1 MNPSDLQP
9 LILSGALV
17 ATVAFALFSTKVS
30 SSLIALFYSSVI
42 LAVIFTISGDALL
55 GLVQMAT
62 FAGAVSVLTLSV
74 ILMTGE
80 SRLGLGVRK
89 LGLAA
94 VLALVAFAAAAFY
107 AIKGGPGSPFPGSYT
122 DLSNQVL
129 TLLWVDRPWDLLILV
144 MAFASAMVTIS
155 NLMSRE
161 P

>member
-1 MNPSDLQP
+1 MNPSELQP

-17 ATVAFALFSTKVS
+17 ATVAFALFSTRVS

-55 GLVQMAT
+55 GVVQMAT

-94 VLALVAFAAAAFY
+94 VVALLAFAAATFFTIYGGTASAF
-107 AIKGGPGSPFPGSYT
+107 PTSYT
-122 DLSNQVL
+122 DLSSQVL
-129 TLLWVDRPWDLLILV
+129 VLLWVDRPWDLLILI

>member
-1 MNPSDLQP
+1 MDPSELQA
-9 LILSGALV
+9 LLLSVALV
-17 ATVAFALFSTKVS
+17 ASVGFALFSSKVS

-42 LAVIFTISGDALL
+42 LSVIFTLYGDTMV

-80 SRLGLGVRK
+80 SRLGLGAGRT
-89 LGLAA
+89 G
-94 VLALVAFAAAAFY
+94 LALVPILLVFAAATLYTVA
-107 AIKGGPGSPFPGSYT
+107 GGGGGASPGSYE
-122 DLSNQVL
+122 DISLQVF
-129 TLLWVDRPWDLLILV
+129 TFLWENRPWDLLILV

>member
-1 MNPSDLQP
+1 MDPSELQA
-9 LILSGALV
+9 LLLSGALLG
-17 ATVAFALFSTKVS
+17 TVAFALFSSKVS

-42 LAVIFTISGDALL
+42 LSVVFTLYGDALV

-80 SRLGLGVRK
+80 SKLPLGARK
-89 LGLAA
+89 LGVFSVLL
-94 VLALVAFAAAAFY
+94 VLAFSAISFVVLV
-107 AIKGGPGSPFPGSYT
+107 GSGTASPASYE
-122 DLSNQVL
+122 DISSQVL
-129 TLLWVDRPWDLLILV
+129 LFLWVNRPWDLLILV

-161 P
+161 T